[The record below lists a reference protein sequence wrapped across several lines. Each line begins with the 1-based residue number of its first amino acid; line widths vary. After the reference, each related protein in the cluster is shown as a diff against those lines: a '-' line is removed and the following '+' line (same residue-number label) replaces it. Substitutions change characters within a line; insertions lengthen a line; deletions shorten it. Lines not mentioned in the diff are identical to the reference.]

1 MKQLMFPDHPT
12 YWFETVRS
20 MSHIAYGGADF
31 GEVLA
36 TAEQITPGD
45 PDSWHDAWRATAD
58 RLFDDAERALAGGHR
73 ISARDSYLRAWNYY
87 RNAEF
92 FLHGDPHDP
101 RILDNYDR
109 ATGAFGQYAAL
120 AGPHVLR
127 PVRIPFEQAEL
138 PGYFYPSPLPGRR
151 PLLLMHSGFDGSA
164 EELHV
169 QGALA
174 AQERGYHVL
183 TFDGP
188 GQPGTRHHHGLL
200 FRPDWETVVGAAI
213 DRALTVADVDPQRI
227 ALLGV
232 SLGGQLCLRAA
243 AFEPRLAAVIAVD
256 GIYDFGAAITSP
268 FGESESESESEGD
281 SGEVEA
287 DADTVGARLR
297 ADSAPDIDAAL
308 EQAAEASDTVRWALA
323 HGQYVMGGDTP
334 RGFLARTL
342 DYHLRDGIAESIT
355 CPVLVCEAENDLF
368 FAGQPEQVYA
378 HLTAEDKTLMT
389 FTEAEGADAHCHA
402 GAQRYAVARIHGW
415 LDERLHPEREGA
427 PAAQPLSR

>member
-36 TAEQITPGD
+36 TAGQITPGD

-58 RLFDDAERALAGGHR
+58 RISRDAERALAGSHR
-73 ISARDSYLRAWNYY
+73 VSARDGFLRAWNYY

-109 ATGAFGQYAAL
+109 ATGAFGQYTAL
-120 AGPHVLR
+120 AGPDVLR
-127 PVRIPFEQAEL
+127 PVRIPFDRAEL

-188 GQPGTRHHHGLL
+188 GQPGTRHRHGLL
-200 FRPDWETVVGAAI
+200 FRPDWEVVVGAVI
-213 DRALTVADVDPQRI
+213 DWALTLADVDPHRI

-256 GIYDFGAAITSP
+256 GIYDFGAAITAP
-268 FGESESESESEGD
+268 LGEDGGD
-281 SGEVEA
+281 GPDIAEA
-287 DADTVGARLR
+287 GLR
-297 ADSAPDIDAAL
+297 ADSAPHIDAAL
-308 EQAAEASDTVRWALA
+308 EQAAEDSDTARWALA
-323 HGQYVMGGDTP
+323 HGRYVMGGATP
-334 RGFLARTL
+334 REFLARTL
-342 DYHLRDGIAESIT
+342 DYHLRDGIAEAIT

-368 FAGQPEQVYA
+368 FAGQPEQVLA
-378 HLTAEDKTLMT
+378 HLTTGDKTLMV

-402 GAQRYAVARIHGW
+402 GAQRHAVARIHEW
-415 LDERLHPEREGA
+415 LDERVHPEREGA
-427 PAAQPLSR
+427 VTSSP